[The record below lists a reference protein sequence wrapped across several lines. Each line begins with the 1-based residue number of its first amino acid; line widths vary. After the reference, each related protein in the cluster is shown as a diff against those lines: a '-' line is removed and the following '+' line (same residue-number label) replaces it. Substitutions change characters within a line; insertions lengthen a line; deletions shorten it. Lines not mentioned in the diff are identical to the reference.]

1 MDKTDSR
8 NKQEYGD
15 TEDWEENI
23 NNGSDMEYTSHFGNN
38 GYDRDRH
45 DINYE
50 GFKN

>member
-45 DINYE
+45 DINDE
-50 GFKN
+50 GFNN